1 MSCITPPFPSHE
13 FGLLDLNTL
22 PLKTLPAILPWRG
35 FAITN
40 RNTPT
45 PNQQQRMLWL
55 WRSHLTPITQN
66 AIDDELIFRTI
77 C

>member
-1 MSCITPPFPSHE
+1 MSFITPSFLSHG

-22 PLKTLPAILPWRG
+22 PLKTLPAILPNAWGDASRRRG
-35 FAITN
+35 FAIAN

-55 WRSHLTPITQN
+55 WRSHLTPSLKMQ
-66 AIDDELIFRTI
+66 
-77 C
+77 